1 MKKKVFLLTALV
13 IALALLVISTGA
25 LADFGGFSGDSDY
38 GGGSDFGGF
47 FGGGDSDVDIGDF
60 FGGSDGG
67 GSFFIPS
74 CSGLG
79 CLGASCMGVPI
90 GLIVF
95 IILIV
100 LVIISARNK
109 NKNSGGGAYQGGSYG
124 GTPVQTSVQ
133 RTPDSALRPVSDY
146 TASVDPGFST
156 AEMQTKLSNL
166 YVQLQDNW
174 CAKDISPLRPY
185 LTDELYNQSE
195 RQLDQIRKA
204 NQTPHI
210 ERIAV
215 LGVNVRGWFN
225 RDGMDHMIV
234 EMSTRITT
242 YTTDDATGRIVRGD
256 RNAEKFMTYEWD
268 VARTEG
274 VKTGAAAP
282 MQAVNCPNC
291 GAPVTINK
299 SAKCPYCETVITL
312 DEHDWVLY
320 SIKGLV
326 QRTR

>member
-1 MKKKVFLLTALV
+1 MKKKLFLLTALV
-13 IALALLVISTGA
+13 VCLALLVYATGVS
-25 LADFGGFSGDSDY
+25 ADFGGFSGDSDY
-38 GGGSDFGGF
+38 GGGSDFGGGWF
-47 FGGGDSDVDIGDF
+47 DSD
-60 FGGSDGG
+60 SDYG
-67 GSFFIPS
+67 GSFFDFGDSDFSGLS
-74 CSGLG
+74 CTGLG
-79 CLGASCMGVPI
+79 CLGASCFGMPV

-95 IILIV
+95 IILVI
-100 LVIISARNK
+100 LVIIAIRNRNK
-109 NKNSGGGAYQGGSYG
+109 NGEGGGTVASSGGA
-124 GTPVQTSVQ
+124 PVQTSVQ
-133 RTPDSALRPVSDY
+133 RTPDSELKSMSDY
-146 TASVDPGFST
+146 IASVDPGFSVSD
-156 AEMQTKLSNL
+156 MQTKLSNL

-210 ERIAV
+210 VRIAV

-225 RDGMDHMIV
+225 RDGMDHLIV
-234 EMSTRITT
+234 ELNTRITT
-242 YTTDDATGRIVRGD
+242 YTTDDASGNIVRGD
-256 RNAEKFMTYEWD
+256 MNAEKFMTYEWD

-274 VKTGAAAP
+274 QKTGEAKP
-282 MQAVNCPNC
+282 MQAINCPNC
-291 GAPVTINK
+291 GAPITINK

-326 QRTR
+326 QRTQW